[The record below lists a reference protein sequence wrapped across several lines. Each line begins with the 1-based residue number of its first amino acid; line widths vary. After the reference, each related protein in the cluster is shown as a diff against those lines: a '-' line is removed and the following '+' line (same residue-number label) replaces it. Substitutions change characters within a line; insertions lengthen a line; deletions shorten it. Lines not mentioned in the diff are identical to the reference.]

1 VKSFLK
7 IAILAFFLGL
17 TTVMLIYGIGI
28 GSSNSTVC
36 RQTYAYSV
44 ERYGYSCRLI
54 GFPTAYVEND
64 AWGHNAHVYPWEF
77 VFNLSLW
84 FVAFLGLLGL
94 LRNSLKRL
102 FDAISVTNGAIR
114 LAIVVELCAGP
125 LIALIFLNDLPG
137 RQRDIVHSFFTVHRW
152 SVLYLPIPL
161 VTVLGILCGWVGVVQ
176 NLRAGQDGQLVAEH
190 SGKMLRGAV
199 LCLPF
204 IVAVWNLIALLF
216 VGFIPEIV

>member
-1 VKSFLK
+1 L
-7 IAILAFFLGL
+7 
-17 TTVMLIYGIGI
+17 
-28 GSSNSTVC
+28 
-36 RQTYAYSV
+36 QEYAYSV

-84 FVAFLGLLGL
+84 FVAFLGLLSL
-94 LRNSLKRL
+94 LRNSLKQL
-102 FDAISVTNGAIR
+102 FDAISMTNRAIR
-114 LAIVVELCAGP
+114 LAIVVELFAGP

-137 RQRDIVHSFFTVHRW
+137 RQQDIVDSFFTVHRW
-152 SVLYLPIPL
+152 SVLYFPIPL
-161 VTVLGILCGWVGVVQ
+161 VTVLGILCGCIGVVHT
-176 NLRAGQDGQLVAEH
+176 LRAGQDEQPVAEH
-190 SGKMLRGAV
+190 SGTILRGAV

-204 IVAVWNLIALLF
+204 VVAVWNIIALLF